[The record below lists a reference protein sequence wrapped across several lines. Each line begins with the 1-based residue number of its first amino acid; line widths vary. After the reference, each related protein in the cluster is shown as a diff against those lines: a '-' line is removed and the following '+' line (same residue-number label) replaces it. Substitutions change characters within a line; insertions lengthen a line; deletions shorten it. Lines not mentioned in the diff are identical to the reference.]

1 MWPYWIMF
9 CTLAFPAIAA
19 RAYPQRTASLLLAG
33 VLLALFVGLRFEVG
47 GDWVQYLVKFQFVQ
61 GLPIE
66 RVFLES
72 DPGFALLNWLV
83 GHAGLGYYSANFLG
97 GLIFV
102 AGLIAFARHQP
113 EPWVALTVAFP
124 YLVLVVGMGYARQGI
139 AVGFILMSLVA
150 LNERKFIPYLVY
162 IALATL
168 FHKTALIMI
177 PLGFFLFGRGWLLCV
192 LPFAAMQWEVLACL
206 FVVMLTGYLDDASDH
221 PWGELRKGLL
231 DLLLAAMTSL
241 ALCQGRPVT
250 MWWPLLKSAAPDG
263 GIVVPVWAFVIIS
276 SAVLWISINATNC
289 SDGIDGLAGSLT
301 LLSLAN
307 LGGFLYVVVGH
318 VVVAKYLILPHN
330 PDGARWAI
338 LIATSSGAFAGYLW
352 HNAKPSE
359 VLMGDAGSRFLGMLI
374 GVAVIAAGNPFLIL
388 VVAPM
393 ILLNGASGLGK
404 LVVLRVMRRLGFDTT
419 SPERRA
425 ANGATAPQ
433 HVVVRLLHSVR
444 FPFHDHCRR
453 NLHWSDPQVLVRFML
468 LQTFLTPFLL
478 VLMVKVR

>member
-1 MWPYWIMF
+1 MFPFLAEQLTPYYGPFRLLGSNLVLLGIGA
-9 CTLAFPAIAA
+9 TLAAFIVWLYLPRLWRFLPRDKGKKWVKEGEEAQGK
-19 RAYPQRTASLLLAG
+19 PTGAG
-33 VLLALFVGLRFEVG
+33 VVIVCLLALV
-47 GDWVQYLVKFQFVQ
+47 
-61 GLPIE
+61 
-66 RVFLES
+66 
-72 DPGFALLNWLV
+72 
-83 GHAGLGYYSANFLG
+83 
-97 GLIFV
+97 
-102 AGLIAFARHQP
+102 
-113 EPWVALTVAFP
+113 
-124 YLVLVVGMGYARQGI
+124 
-139 AVGFILMSLVA
+139 
-150 LNERKFIPYLVY
+150 
-162 IALATL
+162 
-168 FHKTALIMI
+168 
-177 PLGFFLFGRGWLLCV
+177 LLCV
-192 LPFAAMQWEVLACL
+192 LPFAAMQWEVIACL
-206 FVVMLTGYLDDASDH
+206 FVVMLTGYLDDASDR
-221 PWGELRKGLL
+221 PWSELRKGLL
-231 DLLLAAMTSL
+231 DLLLAVMTSL

-263 GIVVPVWAFVIIS
+263 GIVVSAWVFVAIS
-276 SAVLWISINATNC
+276 SVVLWVSINATNC

-307 LGGFLYVVVGH
+307 LGGLLYVVVGH

-374 GVAVIAAGNPFLIL
+374 GVAVMAAGNPFLIL

-404 LVVLRVMRRLGFDTT
+404 LLVLRLMRRLGFDTT

-425 ANGATAPQ
+425 ANGNTEPQ